1 MIMFNDVSM
10 KYEDTGEVALNKVN
24 FLVEKGEFVFII
36 GASGAGKSTITH
48 LITREIKPTG
58 GNIMFNGRDIS
69 TIKRRHIPYYRR
81 KIGMVFQDF
90 RLLESKT
97 VYENVAFA
105 LQITGTS
112 SKNIRRIVPNVL
124 GMVGLSGKA
133 NALPNQLSGGEM
145 QRVALARAM
154 ANDPDVIIADEPTGN
169 LDPQNADE
177 IMKILLDIN
186 KHGTTI
192 LTVTHDVNIVNKM
205 KQRVIEI
212 QNGVIVRDQQEGS
225 YQTNREEGGE

>member
-1 MIMFNDVSM
+1 MIMFNNVSM
-10 KYEDTGEVALNKVN
+10 QYSETNEVALNKVN

-48 LITREIKPTG
+48 LITREIQPTEG
-58 GNIMFNGRDIS
+58 TILINGKDTS
-69 TIKRRHIPYYRR
+69 TIKRRQIPYFRR
-81 KIGMVFQDF
+81 NIGMVFQDF

-105 LQITGTS
+105 LEITGTS
-112 SKNIRRIVPNVL
+112 SKQIRRIVPNVL
-124 GMVGLSGKA
+124 GMVGLSAKA
-133 NALPNQLSGGEM
+133 NVMPNQLSGGEM

-154 ANDPDVIIADEPTGN
+154 ANDPGLLIADEPTGN
-169 LDPQNADE
+169 LDPTNAEE

-192 LTVTHDVNIVNKM
+192 LVVTHDVNTVNRM

-212 QNGVIVRDQQEGS
+212 QNGIIVRDEQEGS
-225 YQTNREEGGE
+225 YVCMEEGVE

>member
-1 MIMFNDVSM
+1 MIMFNNVSM
-10 KYEDTGEVALNKVN
+10 KYEDTGELALDQVN

-48 LITREIKPTG
+48 LITREITPTDGSILVG
-58 GNIMFNGRDIS
+58 GQDIS
-69 TIKRRHIPYYRR
+69 TLKRRHLPYYRR

-133 NALPNQLSGGEM
+133 NALPSQLSGGEM

-154 ANDPDVIIADEPTGN
+154 ANNPDLLIADEPTGN
-169 LDPQNADE
+169 LDPQNAEE
-177 IMKILLDIN
+177 IMNILLDIN
-186 KHGTTI
+186 KHGTTV
-192 LTVTHDVNIVNKM
+192 LTVTHDVNMVNKM

-212 QNGVIVRDQQEGS
+212 QDGVIVRDQQEGS
-225 YQTNREEGGE
+225 YNETEEGAQ